1 MTKFDLVGVTPIASS
16 SVMITGGSTKECKA
30 LEKLL
35 KTAARSSSAMH
46 THLVDLAHTAPA
58 ETERFHI
65 DCIIFN
71 LSFSE
76 NDQLH
81 HLETLRK
88 NYCNAP
94 IVAIIDRYDAS
105 MAASVLRAGAQEC
118 LTQQEVSSELLSLMI
133 ANARKRL
140 DTEQELKQAL
150 SEAEKRTAQ
159 LEQIANHDFLTRI
172 PNRAYFDAV
181 ITRSLYNAMQTGK
194 SVALLY
200 LDLNDFKYV
209 NDTFGHDVGDALLK
223 MVADRLNKYCRS
235 TDFVARLGGDEF
247 VVLTEQMQYRA
258 EVFSLVDR
266 LVKGFE
272 TPFSIGPHHLSCKP
286 SIGVAFYPDGQTP
299 EVLMQQADAAMYEAK
314 SKPNLPVCF
323 YTRKMRHQF
332 SRTIQIRAQL
342 AEAIDKGEFDVHFQ
356 KVIDNQDPQHLMF
369 EALLRW
375 ESFFLGD
382 VLPKE
387 FVPVIDGKDQANQ
400 LTHLVLTRSSELIK
414 KLPKDKKITIKI
426 NITPSQIRSLTYI
439 NQLLS
444 QVDALGIP
452 PECICLEINAA
463 DMEKNSKRCRA
474 NFQLIKEAGLQL
486 ALDEFGVT
494 CSSLNQLIN
503 IPLDMLNFDKDVI
516 ASIEDN
522 LEQQAIMA
530 GVIETAHKLGIKVG
544 AEGIEKEIEHNI
556 AKNIGC
562 DFQQG
567 YFYSQPRPMSNIL

>member
-1 MTKFDLVGVTPIASS
+1 MKLDIVGVTPIASS
-16 SVMITGGSTKECKA
+16 SVMVTGGNDEEHKS

-35 KTAARSSSAMH
+35 KQAYQTKQKVH
-46 THLVDLAHTAPA
+46 VHLVNLAHTSPA
-58 ETERFHI
+58 ETQRFHI

-71 LSFSE
+71 LTFAQE
-76 NDQLH
+76 DQLH

-88 NYCNAP
+88 NYLDVP
-94 IVAIIDRYDAS
+94 IVAILNRYDAT

-118 LTQQEVSSELLSLMI
+118 LTQQEVSAELLSMMI

-140 DTEQELKQAL
+140 DSELELKQAL
-150 SEAEKRTAQ
+150 NEAEKRSAQ

-209 NDTFGHDVGDALLK
+209 NDSFGHDVGDTLLK
-223 MVADRLNKYCRS
+223 LVAERLNKYCRS

-247 VVLTEQMQYRA
+247 VILTEQMEFRS
-258 EVFSLVDR
+258 EVFCLVDR
-266 LVKGFE
+266 LVKGFD
-272 TPFSIGPHHLSCKP
+272 TPFAIGSHQLTCKP
-286 SIGVAFYPDGQTP
+286 SIGVAYYPDGQTP
-299 EVLMQQADAAMYEAK
+299 DVLLQQADAAMYEAK

-342 AEAIDKGEFDVHFQ
+342 NEAIDKNEFDVHFQ
-356 KVIDNQDPQHLMF
+356 KVIDNHDQEHLIF

-375 ESFFLGD
+375 ESLFLGD
-382 VLPKE
+382 VTPKE
-387 FVPVIDGKDQANQ
+387 FIPIIDGKEQANR
-400 LTHLVLTRSSELIK
+400 LTHLVLTQSAKLIHS
-414 KLPKDKKITIKI
+414 LPKDKKITIKV

-444 QVDALGIP
+444 QIETLKIP
-452 PECICLEINAA
+452 PNAICLEINAA
-463 DMEKNSKRCRA
+463 DLEKSYKRCRS
-474 NFQLIKEAGLQL
+474 NFELIKEAGLQL
-486 ALDEFGVT
+486 SLDEFGVN

-503 IPLDMLNFDKDVI
+503 IPIDMLNFDRGIV
-516 ASIEDN
+516 AS
-522 LEQQAIMA
+522 LEHDLPQQALMS

-544 AEGIEKEIEHNI
+544 IEGIEQEVEHHI
-556 AKNIGC
+556 AKNMGC

-567 YFYSQPRPMSNIL
+567 YFYSHPCAMGNIL